1 MNNSI
6 KTYIAL
12 FEKSDD
18 GGYSVVF
25 PDLPGCISVGDDFED
40 TCRMATEAA
49 NLHVGTARE
58 EGEEIPE
65 PRTLEQIKE
74 TWEDWGEWERDG
86 NFLVVPIPLLL
97 EAPAQRI
104 NITLPADLLFEV
116 DKRTKNRSG
125 FIAKALRAYL

>member
-1 MNNSI
+1 MQEEKKVKN
-6 KTYIAL
+6 YIAL
-12 FEKSDD
+12 FESGES
-18 GGYSVVF
+18 GGFSVVF
-25 PDLPGCISVGDDFED
+25 PDFPGCVSAGDNYKEAYD
-40 TCRMATEAA
+40 MAIDALVCHTD
-49 NLHVGTARE
+49 
-58 EGEEIPE
+58 GEKIPE

-97 EAPAQRI
+97 EPKAQRI